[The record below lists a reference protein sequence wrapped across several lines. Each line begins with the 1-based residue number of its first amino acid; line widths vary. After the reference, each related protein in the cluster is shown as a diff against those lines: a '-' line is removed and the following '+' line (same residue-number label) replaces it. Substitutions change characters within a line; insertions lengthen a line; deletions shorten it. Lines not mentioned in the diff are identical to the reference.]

1 MRTGRLSTPR
11 LRANTA
17 LRLSSALFVCG
28 IFGMFAFTT
37 LALLAPLAIY
47 TVSLALFG
55 LPHVLSELRYVDHRF
70 GRRLDRRLLLPI
82 AVLLPAIVALRTATV
97 FHLLAPALGVTAELG
112 GVALL
117 ALCCAQGSAA
127 RRTVA
132 LVVAGSLGGATALA
146 PYDAA
151 ISLAILH
158 NLTPLGFLWQIV
170 PSKKRRF
177 AMFWA
182 VAGFVGLPLLVATGW
197 PRAAL
202 LCLFGPAGEIDPL
215 HVGALAAQLYVY
227 VPTPFIATPRAV
239 DFFTAS
245 VVAQGAH
252 YAAVLILLPLLL
264 ARLDRSARGL
274 VMWPRAAFFVLLC
287 GAAGALS
294 LGAFFSGFAEARALY
309 GIAASVHAW
318 LEIPVLVLALTG
330 PVQPANQSPTRSD
343 PPLAASDTSI
353 ARSMRNAAIQAISPP
368 STRTTASSSAM
379 IDGQ

>member
-1 MRTGRLSTPR
+1 MRTGLLSTPW
-11 LRANTA
+11 LRDDKPFGVG
-17 LRLSSALFVCG
+17 SGLFGCG
-28 IFGMFAFTT
+28 VLGMLVFAA
-37 LALLAPLAIY
+37 LALLAPLATY
-47 TVSLALFG
+47 TVALAVFG

-70 GRRLDRRLLLPI
+70 GRRLERRFLLPI
-82 AVLLPAIVALRTATV
+82 AVLLPAIVAFRTATV
-97 FHLLAPALGVTAELG
+97 FHLIPPTLGVTAELC

-117 ALCCAQGSAA
+117 ALCCVQGSGT

-146 PYDAA
+146 PYDTA

-170 PSKKRRF
+170 PSKKRGW
-177 AMFWA
+177 AMSWA

-202 LCLFGPAGEIDPL
+202 LWLLGPAGEIDPL
-215 HVGALAAQLYVY
+215 HAGALAAQLYVY
-227 VPTPFIATPRAV
+227 VPKLFIDTPHAV
-239 DFFTAS
+239 DLFTAS

-252 YAAVLILLPLLL
+252 YAAVLVLLPLLL
-264 ARLDRSARGL
+264 ARLDPTARGL
-274 VMWPRAAFFVLLC
+274 VMWPRAALFVLLC
-287 GAAGALS
+287 VAAGTLS
-294 LGAFFSGFAEARALY
+294 LGAFFCGFAEARGLY

-318 LEIPVLVLALTG
+318 LEIPVLVVALTG
-330 PVQPANQSPTRSD
+330 PIQPANQSPNRQD

-353 ARSMRNAAIQAISPP
+353 ARSMRSAAIQAISPP